1 MKDRV
6 GRSLAGGIV
15 LYPHGVAGR
24 WLIESVM
31 SRLQGRG
38 LRRGTVL
45 TARAVLRPGATVT
58 MLRSSHFERA
68 YPDDVA
74 AVRAG
79 AVRAAL
85 GAAAVALWSCRSPRV
100 ARLALGAVLVGR
112 AATEWW
118 SRIGTLRLRD
128 APPGR
133 LTGCP
138 ELSLDRDFVI
148 GEAQRRGPIFS
159 VSGGLASDMVCVVG
173 LERGRR
179 LLADHADGLSSMVFN
194 NDVHVPGGFIRTMR
208 GRHHRHYR
216 RILARALS
224 SQTLGPL
231 ERTVRSVSEDLVA
244 ELVRDGG
251 SAAHPTDVCERALL
265 AGWLEIFFGIDRNAP
280 VIDELVA
287 RFERVDTWYPLD
299 GSPEEVATFEAIDDI
314 VVSTLRCG
322 GPRVDRSLIA
332 ALDDDGFDPTG
343 DARLLRNLV
352 VMAQMTSKDAAG
364 LMGWCVWFL
373 AHNPQ
378 WVKRVRDD
386 ATGLADPSGVPA
398 TAGHVVSETLR
409 LAQSEFVWRDCTRDD
424 VTVDGFRIPQGWAVR
439 MCVAESH
446 RDPTVFDRPD
456 VFDPG
461 RFEGRRFTPA
471 EYSPFGLDGHS
482 CLGEGLVR
490 RFGARFV
497 TDLCVGYDLEALS
510 DGPVELS
517 RWRHWAPS
525 RQFRLAVFGDGHV
538 RASQEASDAIDM
550 RQETRSR

>member
-1 MKDRV
+1 
-6 GRSLAGGIV
+6 
-15 LYPHGVAGR
+15 
-24 WLIESVM
+24 M
-31 SRLQGRG
+31 SRLKGLG

-45 TARAVLRPGATVT
+45 TARAVLRPGATVR
-58 MLRSSHFERA
+58 MLRSSEFERA
-68 YPDDVA
+68 HPDDVA

-85 GAAAVALWSCRSPRV
+85 GAAAITVWSCRSPRV
-100 ARLALGAVLVGR
+100 ARLALGAALVGW

-118 SRIGTLRLRD
+118 SRIGTLRLCD

-138 ELSLDRDFVI
+138 ELSLDRDFAM
-148 GEAQRRGPIFS
+148 GEVQRRGPIFS

-179 LLADHADGLSSMVFN
+179 LLADHADGLSPMVFN
-194 NDVHVPGGFIRTMR
+194 NDIHVPGGFIRTMR

-231 ERTVRSVSEDLVA
+231 ERTVRSVSEELVA

-251 SAAHPTDVCERALL
+251 SAAHPTDVCERVLL
-265 AGWLEIFFGIDRNAP
+265 AGWFEIFFGIDRNAP
-280 VIDELVA
+280 VVEELVA
-287 RFERVDTWYPLD
+287 RLERVDTWHPLD
-299 GSPEEVATFEAIDDI
+299 GSPEEVASFEAIDDI
-314 VVSTLRCG
+314 VASTLRRR

-332 ALDDDGFDPTG
+332 ALADDGIDPIG
-343 DARLLRNLV
+343 DATLLRNLV
-352 VMAQMTSKDAAG
+352 VMAQMTSKDTAG

-373 AHNPQ
+373 ANNPQ
-378 WVKRVRDD
+378 CVKRVRDD
-386 ATGLADPSGVPA
+386 ATGLADPSGVPV

-409 LAQSEFVWRDCTRDD
+409 LAQSEFLWRDCIRDD
-424 VTVDGFRIPQGWAVR
+424 VTVDGFRVPKGWVVR
-439 MCVAESH
+439 ICVAESH
-446 RDPTVFDRPD
+446 RDPTVFDHPD

-461 RFEGRRFTPA
+461 RFEGRRFTAA
-471 EYSPFGLDGHS
+471 EYSPFGLDGHA

-497 TDLCVGYDLEALS
+497 TDLCVECDFEALT

-525 RQFRLAVFGDGHV
+525 RQFRLAVFGHGHV
-538 RASQEASDAIDM
+538 RVSQEVSDAIDM
-550 RQETRSR
+550 RQETGFR